1 MTTSQLAVAIER
13 FVAVAKERG
22 SPDANAPLQYEA
34 FTSTR
39 TLMTAAARCYPGEH
53 RLTAPDE
60 ARQGF
65 RSEHCMLALGAIRVI
80 HQAIEGRCIAETTFD
95 SRYLAVHYLVRGR
108 GVVSVGGEVVA
119 DLRPGEFM
127 FQINRSPI
135 VRTEMSD
142 GYAAISVHI
151 PIPEGRRFSLRGEG
165 ATAERPN
172 PPLKNG
178 LITTAQ
184 ASFWESH
191 LAYAISHALDSL
203 ASGVAAEADDRLLGE
218 YLYLLCSHELARRS
232 QCRDGSNGPAIVPL
246 KLRTA
251 EQYAKMHAAQAPTV
265 EQLAA
270 EAGVS
275 ARNLHDLFMRFR
287 GMPPSDFIREERL
300 RGIRQALLRARSGAT
315 VSGIAAG
322 WGYQNFGNFAA
333 LYRKRFGELPSETL
347 DRREARVATR
357 M

>member
-1 MTTSQLAVAIER
+1 MTTSQLVVAIDR
-13 FVAVAKERG
+13 FVAAAKEQG
-22 SPDANAPLQYEA
+22 SSDTKAPLQYEA

-39 TLMTAAARCYPGEH
+39 TLMTAAAHCYPGEH
-53 RLTAPDE
+53 CLTAPDE

-65 RSEHCMLALGAIRVI
+65 KSEHCMLALGAIRI
-80 HQAIEGRCIAETTFD
+80 SHQAIEGRCIAETTFD
-95 SRYLAVHYLVRGR
+95 SRYLAVHYVVSGR
-108 GVVSVGGEVVA
+108 AVVSVGGEVVA

-172 PPLKNG
+172 PSLKNG

-191 LAYAISHALDSL
+191 LAYAISHALDGL
-203 ASGVAAEADDRLLGE
+203 VSGVAAETDDRLLGE
-218 YLYLLCSHELARRS
+218 YLYLLCSHELARRT
-232 QCRDGSNGPAIVPL
+232 QCRDSSSPAIVPL

-322 WGYQNFGNFAA
+322 WGYQHFGNCAA

>member
-1 MTTSQLAVAIER
+1 MARKQGSTE
-13 FVAVAKERG
+13 AK
-22 SPDANAPLQYEA
+22 APLQYEA

-39 TLMTAAARCYPGEH
+39 ALMAAAARCYPDEH

-60 ARQGF
+60 AHDGF
-65 RSEHCMLALGAIRVI
+65 HSEHCLLALGAIRVVY
-80 HQAIEGRCIAETTFD
+80 QAIDGRCVAETTFD

-108 GVVSVGGEVVA
+108 CVLSVGGEVVA
-119 DLRPGEFM
+119 DLQPGEFI

-142 GYAAISVHI
+142 GYAAVSIHI
-151 PIPEGRRFSLRGEG
+151 PIPEKRRFALRGDGPVTDQPNPSLRH
-165 ATAERPN
+165 
-172 PPLKNG
+172 G

-184 ASFWESH
+184 AAFWESH
-191 LAYAISHALDSL
+191 LAYAIGHALESL
-203 ASGVAAEADDRLLGE
+203 SSGTSAEADDRLLGE
-218 YLYLLCSHELARRS
+218 YLYLLCSHELARRTQS
-232 QCRDGSNGPAIVPL
+232 RDCNTGPAIVPL

-251 EQYAKMHAAQAPTV
+251 EQYAKTHAARAPTV

-270 EAGVS
+270 EVGVS
-275 ARNLHDLFMRFR
+275 ARNLHDLFIRFR
-287 GMPPSDFIREERL
+287 GVAPGDFIREERL
-300 RGIRQALLRARSGAT
+300 RGIRDALLRARPGST

-333 LYRKRFGELPSETL
+333 LYRKRFGELPSQTL
-347 DRREARVATR
+347 DHRSALAAAR